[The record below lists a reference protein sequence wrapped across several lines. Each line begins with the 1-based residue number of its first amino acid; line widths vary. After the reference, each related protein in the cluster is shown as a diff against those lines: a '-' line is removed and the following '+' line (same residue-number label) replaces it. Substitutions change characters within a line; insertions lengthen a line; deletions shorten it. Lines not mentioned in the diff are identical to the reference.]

1 MSHWDQPPEEP
12 LPGERVVERRGAPRR
27 RRRVV
32 TERRVGG
39 VGGGGFG
46 MNPVGAILAGVL
58 IVVILVLVFGYLL

>member
-1 MSHWDQPPEEP
+1 MSHWDRPPEEP
-12 LPGERVVERRGAPRR
+12 LPEERVVERRVAPAR

-46 MNPVGAILAGVL
+46 MNPVGAILAGLL
-58 IVVILVLVFGYLL
+58 IVFILVLVFGYLL

>member
-1 MSHWDQPPEEP
+1 MSHWDLPPEEP
-12 LPGERVVERRGAPRR
+12 VPEERVVERRVAPAR

-32 TERRVGG
+32 TERR

-58 IVVILVLVFGYLL
+58 VVFILVLLFGYLL

>member
-1 MSHWDQPPEEP
+1 MSHWDLPPEEP
-12 LPGERVVERRGAPRR
+12 APEKRVVERRVAPAR

-32 TERRVGG
+32 TERR

-58 IVVILVLVFGYLL
+58 VVFILVLLFGYLL